1 MNLLK
6 TACVV
11 SVLSLALSACGDKA
25 EKKVEAAP
33 AQDTTQSQTMP
44 ENNAAAPAPA
54 TEEAAPAQDNT
65 DASAQQPASDA
76 AAPADA
82 KSE

>member
-25 EKKVEAAP
+25 EKKVETDAA
-33 AQDTTQSQTMP
+33 QETTQTMSTD
-44 ENNAAAPAPA
+44 AAAPAPA
-54 TEEAAPAQDNT
+54 AEEAAPAAQEST
-65 DASAQQPASDA
+65 DAQAQQPAD
-76 AAPADA
+76 APATA
-82 KSE
+82 ETKSE